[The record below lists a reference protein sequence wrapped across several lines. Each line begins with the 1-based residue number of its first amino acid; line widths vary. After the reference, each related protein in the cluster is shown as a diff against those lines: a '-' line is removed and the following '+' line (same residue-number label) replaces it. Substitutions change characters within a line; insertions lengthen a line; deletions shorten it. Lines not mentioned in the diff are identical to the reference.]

1 MSENQSLH
9 KNLVLAS
16 RIVLSILF
24 MLSAA
29 AKLYPSPNLALAQFE
44 LKQLVPM
51 GFSEGLAAYFSRTL
65 IGCELALGILLLQPH
80 FFKKLVLPM
89 SFLILF
95 VFSAHLTYEMLSTG
109 NEGNCGCF
117 GALLPMTPLQ
127 AVLKNIIAMGLVGYA
142 FWKTDLKEDKTN
154 FSLVMAITLGSI
166 LLIYLVGPMSI
177 ATGTPPPNKMVEEVE
192 KDTTIIINDED
203 STGNITPVPIGDT
216 TVKPVKPLEPKAR
229 KSGYANYFADIDKGR
244 KILCFFAP
252 GCDHCQEAAK
262 QLTAMKKQI
271 KDFPPIRILFMDEE
285 TDLIPKFFEIAG
297 SKYSYQVLDI
307 ITFMKTLTAT
317 KDTPGVFYYW
327 NGNLIKEYEGI
338 SANKFNPSAFKKIVK
353 KSYEELSK
361 K

>member
-9 KNLVLAS
+9 KNLVFAS

-24 MLSAA
+24 LLSAA
-29 AKLYPSPNLALAQFE
+29 AKLYPSPNFALAQFE
-44 LKQLVPM
+44 FKQLVPM
-51 GFSEGLAAYFSRTL
+51 GFSEGVAAYFSRTL

-95 VFSAHLTYEMLSTG
+95 VFSAHLTYEMFAAG
-109 NEGNCGCF
+109 NKGNCGCF

-127 AVLKNIIAMGLVGYA
+127 AVIKNIIAMGLVGYA
-142 FWKTDLKEDKTN
+142 FWKTDVKEDKTN
-154 FSLVMAITLGSI
+154 FSFLMSIALGSI
-166 LLIYLVGPMSI
+166 LLIYLVGPMTS
-177 ATGTPPPNKMVEEVE
+177 GSKTPQPTTMVEEVE
-192 KDTTIIINDED
+192 IDTTIINKDQD
-203 STGNITPVPIGDT
+203 TTSRVTPVGKDD
-216 TVKPVKPLEPKAR
+216 TVKVPATPIEPKAK

-271 KDFPPIRILFMDEE
+271 KDFPPIRIIFMDEE

-297 SKYSYQVLDI
+297 AKYSYQVLDI
-307 ITFMKTLTAT
+307 ITFMKTLTSA
-317 KDTPGVFYYW
+317 KDTPGVFYFW

-338 SANKFNPSAFKKIVK
+338 NANKFNPTAFKKIVK
-353 KSYEELSK
+353 KSYEELIK